1 MIIRSSKIRNPS
13 VKFLSVIKRAAIL
26 IIVGFILLVLSRKT
40 TLLTPVE
47 KLTEHLLIP
56 IHYVASIPE
65 KISLGVSK
73 FIFNNPDL
81 ETENRRLIQENL
93 LYKGKAQRLGE
104 LEAENISLRL
114 LLNASELLIDTIL
127 VTEVIGV
134 SATPRVHKLRINR
147 GRQDNIYVGQP
158 VLDAEG
164 LMGQVVEV
172 YEKFSS
178 VLLITDSTHA
188 LPVKVLR
195 NGTRSVAEGISDFNT
210 MKLRFVSPTSDIK
223 VGDKIVSSGLGD
235 RFPAGYPVGIVTSSD
250 HKTGANFVD
259 VEVEPSAQMNKSKHL
274 LLVFDGRK
282 TDGQK

>member
-1 MIIRSSKIRNPS
+1 
-13 VKFLSVIKRAAIL
+13 
-26 IIVGFILLVLSRKT
+26 
-40 TLLTPVE
+40 
-47 KLTEHLLIP
+47 LTEHLLIP

-81 ETENRRLIQENL
+81 ENENRRLIQENL

>member
-1 MIIRSSKIRNPS
+1 M
-13 VKFLSVIKRAAIL
+13 
-26 IIVGFILLVLSRKT
+26 
-40 TLLTPVE
+40 
-47 KLTEHLLIP
+47 TEHLLIP

-195 NGTRSVAEGISDFNT
+195 NGTRSVAEGISDFST

>member
-1 MIIRSSKIRNPS
+1 M
-13 VKFLSVIKRAAIL
+13 
-26 IIVGFILLVLSRKT
+26 
-40 TLLTPVE
+40 
-47 KLTEHLLIP
+47 
-56 IHYVASIPE
+56 
-65 KISLGVSK
+65 
-73 FIFNNPDL
+73 

-178 VLLITDSTHA
+178 VLLITCLLYT
-188 LPVKVLR
+188 
-195 NGTRSVAEGISDFNT
+195 
-210 MKLRFVSPTSDIK
+210 SPSPRD
-223 VGDKIVSSGLGD
+223 
-235 RFPAGYPVGIVTSSD
+235 
-250 HKTGANFVD
+250 
-259 VEVEPSAQMNKSKHL
+259 
-274 LLVFDGRK
+274 
-282 TDGQK
+282 